1 MTLTFLERLRPRR
14 DPPPLVFEGLAQVR
28 AYWEG
33 LREGDALP
41 QRAALDPRGMSGV
54 LDRIFLAERIGRGLA
69 QLRIAGSGLAD
80 FAGMDVRGLPLSC
93 LFTPESR
100 LLLAQSIE
108 SVFDT
113 PAIAEIDLASDRQG
127 GRSLLARLILLPLAD
142 QGGRKLVLGAIS
154 FAAGAKA
161 CKVQI
166 MARREERLSP
176 AAVPLAEAPAP
187 QPIRRVGHLALV
199 HSSA

>member
-1 MTLTFLERLRPRR
+1 MFRSHGC
-14 DPPPLVFEGLAQVR
+14 DPPPL
-28 AYWEG
+28 
-33 LREGDALP
+33 
-41 QRAALDPRGMSGV
+41 
-54 LDRIFLAERIGRGLA
+54 
-69 QLRIAGSGLAD
+69 
-80 FAGMDVRGLPLSC
+80 
-93 LFTPESR
+93 PEIS
-100 LLLAQSIE
+100 
-108 SVFDT
+108 
-113 PAIAEIDLASDRQG
+113 LASDRQG

-161 CKVQI
+161 CKLQI

-176 AAVPLAEAPAP
+176 PAVSLAETPAP